1 MMGYPWE
8 IDQNLHHQQFKEND
22 ENDMTFCYL
31 SFLGRY
37 CFRPTSRA
45 GLQLLTL
52 ARCLIIWFLFVNVL
66 LIDSVLQDTTQW
78 VVPSRNPKISNGP
91 NIRFPQPGLCDTR
104 CSPTPYRLTLFDRT
118 PLNDD
123 LWIIFFIMMASGA
136 PLARFFC
143 DTPHSAYTK
152 AIVIHS
158 VNKAHFL
165 FVNKQTFFLFVVSGL
180 WSVLGWLFIFYLKV

>member
-1 MMGYPWE
+1 
-8 IDQNLHHQQFKEND
+8 
-22 ENDMTFCYL
+22 MT
-31 SFLGRY
+31 
-37 CFRPTSRA
+37 
-45 GLQLLTL
+45 
-52 ARCLIIWFLFVNVL
+52 
-66 LIDSVLQDTTQW
+66 
-78 VVPSRNPKISNGP
+78 KILKIP
-91 NIRFPQPGLCDTR
+91 NIRFYQPGRCDTR

-158 VNKAHFL
+158 VNKTHFL
-165 FVNKQTFFLFVVSGL
+165 LFRKQLICVTQTNILQGVSKWTDKSNSCLTDRNMQVVSC
-180 WSVLGWLFIFYLKV
+180 LKVVLTSWFLDIWVSLTSFQKSNVGLCRLASTASDRKDTKY

>member
-1 MMGYPWE
+1 MTLYDRTPV
-8 IDQNLHHQQFKEND
+8 ND
-22 ENDMTFCYL
+22 N
-31 SFLGRY
+31 
-37 CFRPTSRA
+37 
-45 GLQLLTL
+45 
-52 ARCLIIWFLFVNVL
+52 
-66 LIDSVLQDTTQW
+66 
-78 VVPSRNPKISNGP
+78 VPSRNPKISNGP
-91 NIRFPQPGLCDTR
+91 NIRFPQPGRCDTR

-158 VNKAHFL
+158 VNKTHFL
-165 FVNKQTFFLFVVSGL
+165 LFRKQLICMTQTNMFVCSRVGSLLCLTNQIRICRVPLCTNETRVH
-180 WSVLGWLFIFYLKV
+180 

>member
-1 MMGYPWE
+1 MSCSIKEPK
-8 IDQNLHHQQFKEND
+8 NLKWAQH
-22 ENDMTFCYL
+22 
-31 SFLGRY
+31 
-37 CFRPTSRA
+37 
-45 GLQLLTL
+45 
-52 ARCLIIWFLFVNVL
+52 
-66 LIDSVLQDTTQW
+66 
-78 VVPSRNPKISNGP
+78 KIS
-91 NIRFPQPGLCDTR
+91 QPGRCDTR

-158 VNKAHFL
+158 VNKTHFL
-165 FVNKQTFFLFVVSGL
+165 LFRKQFVFANMLIGRAELIWDGDKVICMLEKKPSIFEHPDKHFSFLFFHGFNRY
-180 WSVLGWLFIFYLKV
+180 G